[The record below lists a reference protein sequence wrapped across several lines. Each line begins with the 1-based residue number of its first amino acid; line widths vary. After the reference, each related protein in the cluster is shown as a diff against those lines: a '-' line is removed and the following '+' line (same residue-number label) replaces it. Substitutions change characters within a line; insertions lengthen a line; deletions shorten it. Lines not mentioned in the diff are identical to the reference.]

1 MNNINI
7 HSQRTHTN
15 TCIIITIINEF
26 MDMIFQQIL
35 FEWIAWFSLSLSV
48 LESIWLSIEK
58 RERQRREREEET
70 HIGID
75 VCALQR

>member
-1 MNNINI
+1 M
-7 HSQRTHTN
+7 SS
-15 TCIIITIINEF
+15 
-26 MDMIFQQIL
+26 
-35 FEWIAWFSLSLSV
+35 WIWFSNKYFLNESHDFLSLSV